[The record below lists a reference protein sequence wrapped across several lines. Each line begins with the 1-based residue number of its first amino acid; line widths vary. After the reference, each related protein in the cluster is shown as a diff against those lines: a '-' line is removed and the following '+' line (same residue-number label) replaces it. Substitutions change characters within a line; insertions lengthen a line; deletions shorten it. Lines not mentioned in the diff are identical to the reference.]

1 MPVGS
6 VSEIDLLI
14 LRLLRLLTTTTTIS
28 YPLPETT
35 GIPSQP
41 LSTKLLHYWSHTNRP
56 TLLISQFQANLH
68 QLHSNKTSYLS
79 NFPLSPILVPLPPP
93 LPATALSRLL
103 CHASTMLCQ
112 LYLVYSAMPLLCPA
126 RPSYHQ
132 PGQATRP
139 QQSTRVRAFQS
150 TSVRVF
156 QSTSIRTTAEY
167 QRSSVPMFQCSGHSR
182 VPEFQCS
189 HKRRREQETVIINHQ
204 A

>member
-68 QLHSNKTSYLS
+68 QLHSSKTSYLS

-103 CHASTMLCQ
+103 CHASTMLCH
-112 LYLVYSAMPLLCPA
+112 LRLPSA
-126 RPSYHQ
+126 RPG
-132 PGQATRP
+132 GQA
-139 QQSTRVRAFQS
+139 
-150 TSVRVF
+150 
-156 QSTSIRTTAEY
+156 TAEY
-167 QRSSVPMFQCSGHSR
+167 QCSR
-182 VPEFQCS
+182 VPKILRVPASSCEFQCS
-189 HKRRREQETVIINHQ
+189 LRVPASSCEFQCSNERRWEQETVTINHQ
-204 A
+204 E